1 MESNTKVFFLFLI
14 ITMLFVDSTYYPK
27 SFIILGGVA
36 ARDLEASAAGTTS
49 YNVING
55 ADGTIYD
62 NGPDNVDSGNNT
74 SLQDLPPPMSVPVPS
89 TIVPVELPP
98 STIVPAELP
107 PSTIIPAELPPPT
120 SVSTPSNVVPVY
132 GDRYGYPWWPF
143 QVSEYGHGDS
153 AKSTSESTP
162 GEKQKQ
168 LQP

>member
-1 MESNTKVFFLFLI
+1 MGSDKKVFLVFLI
-14 ITMLFVDSTYYPK
+14 VTMLFMDSTSYPK
-27 SFIILGGVA
+27 SLISLGGVA
-36 ARDLEASAAGTTS
+36 ARSLEASAAGTTS

-62 NGPDNVDSGNNT
+62 NGPDNVGNGNNT
-74 SLQDLPPPMSVPVPS
+74 SSQELPPPMSAPAPS
-89 TIVPVELPP
+89 TAVPVELPP
-98 STIVPAELP
+98 PTIVPV
-107 PSTIIPAELPPPT
+107 ELPPPT

-132 GDRYGYPWWPF
+132 GGRYGYPWWPF

-153 AKSTSESTP
+153 AKDSASESAP